1 MNEKEHDEHL
11 SPQDAPTSPPEN
23 DGRAPAQKQRR
34 LLRLAAWSVAGA
46 FGFLV
51 AAGGGGLLFLHSSAG
66 EAWLTR
72 TINGA
77 LQSLPGGLSASI
89 NGVQGPLP
97 FRFQASGIRVC
108 DEQGV
113 WLEAESAEL
122 SMNWSELPKTLAVA
136 EISLNAPRMLRLPE
150 TTPTAEEDAPQTP
163 LSVQQM
169 QEKARALFQDWPGW
183 LPAFQVQR
191 LSIRRAELS
200 EAVFG
205 HAVQASLEAAARI
218 GSGGV
223 SASLKLSR
231 DDEACEPVVVQAE
244 LSSEISLDLD
254 AQGSDLGFLDFLP
267 KGAGDAIGTFHLTGK
282 GKPSQLRASL
292 WADLQEK
299 DSLRTA
305 LSASADAVLNLMEPD
320 AETMLRSALVT
331 LESGPASER
340 LWTLAGQKNGSLKAG
355 VLVQTRQNVQPKLEV
370 YASAEFADMVWATPE
385 LAALFGKACTLRG
398 SGAMA
403 RSDEHGLS
411 AEITSLNLTSER
423 LRALVQGALRLPDG
437 SLESPRSDMKM
448 HAECAFN
455 NAGALIPQLSGNA
468 RFSGDVS
475 GSLSALSAKLSL
487 SSDRLRIDK
496 TLLEKAQVELTLP
509 HADIPHMA
517 AELPRLAE
525 LGRQGLFGDGT
536 NEHYPDSTAQASEN
550 AEAEKE
556 TSADAP
562 LPLLTGRAR
571 ADLRINGQKT
581 SLDTL
586 WTVEEQRRTPSLRV
600 SLDKLD
606 LRLEDNAATG
616 TLAALIPF
624 DSSLRPSGTV
634 AEFLGMTPPALDGS
648 LNIRIPHWTPLAR
661 ISGLNIAGSPLTMEL
676 SLSSSGSQSV
686 AWKGTLDRLRIRS
699 SQSRVALSG
708 LNGRMNVKHL
718 WAKPDVDVD
727 AGLKTLKTPSLSLS
741 GLSLTAQGSQSSL
754 RAALQ
759 SRGDIRCDAA
769 LRWKPGEYTLEKLDV
784 DMVPALLGLSGDETA
799 GLRLVSPT
807 TLRRKGDMFSLSGA
821 SFDLLP
827 SGSIDVSGSW
837 SPNKLSLNADL
848 ALPDLAAF
856 RCFSQ
861 ELPSGSLDLNA
872 AVAGTLSRPTGNFK
886 LNLKKILLP
895 GSTMPPVD
903 ADVVGRLGVS
913 GKRRTLSVSLEL
925 PKKTQQELGLTSCV
939 VQANLPFTSP
949 THGAAAPDLRGPL
962 RGEVLISGEL
972 GRIWQL
978 LPLADQRLSGV
989 IDLTA
994 DLSGTLS
1001 APELTL
1007 HAELD
1012 NGRFAELV
1020 QGIELRNIRLRADA
1034 DRMNVVR
1041 KSGGRLTLDL
1051 SAEDGRKG
1059 RVTLNGWF
1067 DPRDLA
1073 LSINGNIDKLSP
1085 LRRQDISIM
1094 LSGSLGVSGTANDP
1108 SVRADITV
1116 DKGQIQLAD
1125 LPGGDIVTLP
1135 IEQPG
1140 QKARPPAPPLKG
1152 RLNVHV
1158 RIPNQFFI
1166 RGYGL
1171 ECEWKGDISARGPLA
1186 RPGVTG
1192 NVQAV
1197 RGGLDVLG
1205 KHFNLTEGRISFDGG
1220 WPVSPMLNIVMEYT
1234 APSITA
1240 DVTVSGPATKPEI
1253 ALSSQPAMPQDEIIS
1268 QIMFGQSAGT
1278 LSHVQALQLAAG
1290 AAQLA
1295 GLGGPDV
1302 MGFGRKLLGLDVFK
1316 LNSDNASSDAGN
1328 SDMSKTSLEMGTY
1341 VLDNVYVG
1349 VDQGI
1354 GRDSDTGAVVEIEL
1368 TPSLEAQAKASSNKT
1383 EFGLEWKKNY

>member
-1 MNEKEHDEHL
+1 MNEKEHDENL

-23 DGRAPAQKQRR
+23 DGRAPAKKKRR

-89 NGVQGPLP
+89 DGVQGPLP

-136 EISLNAPRMLRLPE
+136 EISLNSPKMLRLPE
-150 TTPTAEEDAPQTP
+150 TTPSDEEKAPQAP
-163 LSVQQM
+163 LSAQQM
-169 QEKARALFQDWPGW
+169 QKEVRALFQNWPGW

-191 LSIRRAELS
+191 LNIRRAELS

-205 HAVQASLEAAARI
+205 YAVQASLEAAARI
-218 GSGGV
+218 GSDGV

-231 DDEACEPVVVQAE
+231 DDEACEPVVVQAALSPE
-244 LSSEISLDLD
+244 LSLDLD
-254 AQGSDLGFLDFLP
+254 ARGSDLGFLALLP
-267 KGAGDAIGTFHLTGK
+267 EGAGDAVGTFHLTGK
-282 GKPSQLRASL
+282 GAPSQLRASL

-299 DSLRTA
+299 ASLRTA

-320 AETMLRSALVT
+320 AAAMLRSALVT
-331 LESGPASER
+331 LESGPASEK

-355 VLVQTRQNVQPKLEV
+355 VLVQTRQNIQPKLEV
-370 YASAEFADMVWATPE
+370 YASAELADMVWTTPE

-398 SGAMA
+398 SGALA
-403 RSDEHGLS
+403 QSDEHGLN
-411 AEITSLNLTSER
+411 AEITSLHLASER
-423 LRALVQGALRLPDG
+423 LRALIQGALRLPDG
-437 SLESPRSDMKM
+437 SLLSPRSDMNV
-448 HAECAFN
+448 HAECAFD
-455 NAGALIPQLSGNA
+455 NAGALVPQLSGNA

-475 GSLSALSAKLSL
+475 GTLSALSAKLSL
-487 SSDRLRIDK
+487 SSDKLRIDK
-496 TLLEKAQVELTLP
+496 TLLEKAQIELTLP
-509 HADIPHMA
+509 HADIPRMA
-517 AELPRLAE
+517 ADLPRLAE

-536 NEHYPDSTAQASEN
+536 NGSSPASTTPASEN

-556 TSADAP
+556 TSSGDP

-586 WTVEEQRRTPSLRV
+586 WAVEEQRRTPSLRV

-616 TLAALIPF
+616 SLAALIPF
-624 DSSLRPSGTV
+624 TASPRPSGTV

-648 LNIRIPHWTPLAR
+648 LNIRIPHWAPLSR
-661 ISGLNIAGSPLTMEL
+661 VSGVDIAGSPLTMEL

-718 WAKPDVDVD
+718 WAKPDVDLD
-727 AGLKTLKTPSLSLS
+727 AGLKTLRMPSLSLS
-741 GLSLTAQGSQSSL
+741 GLSLTAQGGQSSL

-769 LRWKPGEYTLEKLDV
+769 LRWKIGEYTLERLDV

-799 GLRLVSPT
+799 GLRLVSPA
-807 TLRRKGDMFSLSGA
+807 TLRRKGDTFSLSGA

-827 SGSIDVSGSW
+827 SGTIDVSGSW
-837 SPNKLSLNADL
+837 SPNKLSLNADI

-856 RCFSQ
+856 RGFSQ

-925 PKKTQQELGLTSCV
+925 PEKTQQDLGLTSCV

-949 THGAAAPDLRGPL
+949 AHGAAVPDMRGPL
-962 RGEVLISGEL
+962 RGEVQLSGEL

-1001 APELTL
+1001 APEVTM
-1007 HAELD
+1007 HAALD

-1020 QGIELRNIRLRADA
+1020 QGVELRNIRLRADA

-1041 KSGGRLTLDL
+1041 KSGGRLTFDL

-1073 LSINGNIDKLSP
+1073 LSINGNIDRLSP

-1140 QKARPPAPPLKG
+1140 QKAQPPAPPLKG
-1152 RLNVHV
+1152 RLNVRV

-1205 KHFNLTEGRISFDGG
+1205 KHFNLAEGRISFDGG

-1316 LNSDNASSDAGN
+1316 LNSENASSDDGN

-1349 VDQGI
+1349 VEQGI

>member
-1 MNEKEHDEHL
+1 MNEKEHDENL
-11 SPQDAPTSPPEN
+11 APKDAPTAPPEN
-23 DGRAPAQKQRR
+23 DGRAPAKKKRR
-34 LLRLAAWSVAGA
+34 LLRLTAWSVAGA

-89 NGVQGPLP
+89 DGVQGPLP

-136 EISLNAPRMLRLPE
+136 EISLNAPKMLRLPE
-150 TTPTAEEDAPQTP
+150 TTPSDEEKAPQTP
-163 LSVQQM
+163 LSAQQM
-169 QEKARALFQDWPGW
+169 QEEIRALFQDWPGW

-191 LSIRRAELS
+191 LNILRAELS

-205 HAVQASLEAAARI
+205 YAVQASLEAATRI
-218 GSGGV
+218 GSDGV

-231 DDEACEPVVVQAE
+231 DDEACEPVVVQAA
-244 LSSEISLDLD
+244 LSSNLSLDLD
-254 AQGSDLGFLDFLP
+254 AQGSDLGFLALLP
-267 KGAGDAIGTFHLTGK
+267 EGAGDAVGTFHLTGK
-282 GKPSQLRASL
+282 GEPSQLRASL

-299 DSLRTA
+299 ASLRTA

-320 AETMLRSALVT
+320 AAAMLRSALVT
-331 LESGPASER
+331 LESGPASES
-340 LWTLAGQKNGSLKAG
+340 LWALAGQKNGSLKAG
-355 VLVQTRQNVQPKLEV
+355 VLVQTRQNIQPKLEV
-370 YASAEFADMVWATPE
+370 YASAELADMVWTTPE

-403 RSDEHGLS
+403 RSDEHGLN
-411 AEITSLNLTSER
+411 AEITSLHLASER

-437 SLESPRSDMKM
+437 SLLSPRSDMKV
-448 HAECAFN
+448 HAECAFDD
-455 NAGALIPQLSGNA
+455 AGALIPQLSGNA

-487 SSDRLRIDK
+487 SSDKLRIDK

-509 HADIPHMA
+509 HADIPRMA
-517 AELPRLAE
+517 ADLPRLAE
-525 LGRQGLFGDGT
+525 LGRQGLFGDDT
-536 NEHYPDSTAQASEN
+536 NGSSPASTAPASEH

-556 TSADAP
+556 TSSGDP

-586 WTVEEQRRTPSLRV
+586 WAVEEQRRTPSLRV

-616 TLAALIPF
+616 SLAALIPF
-624 DSSLRPSGTV
+624 TASPRPSGTV

-648 LNIRIPHWTPLAR
+648 LNIRIPHWAPLSR
-661 ISGLNIAGSPLTMEL
+661 VSGVDIAGSPLTMEL

-718 WAKPDVDVD
+718 WAKPDVDLD
-727 AGLKTLKTPSLSLS
+727 AGLKTLKTPSLSLN
-741 GLSLTAQGSQSSL
+741 GLSLTAQGGQSSL
-754 RAALQ
+754 HAALQ

-769 LRWKPGEYTLEKLDV
+769 LRWKIGEYTLEKLDV

-799 GLRLVSPT
+799 GLRLVSPI
-807 TLRRKGDMFSLSGA
+807 TLRRKGDTFSLSGA

-827 SGSIDVSGSW
+827 SGSIDISGSW

-856 RCFSQ
+856 RGFSQ

-925 PKKTQQELGLTSCV
+925 PEKTQQNLGLTSCV

-949 THGAAAPDLRGPL
+949 AHGAAVPDLRGPL
-962 RGEVLISGEL
+962 RGEVQLSGEL

-1001 APELTL
+1001 APEVTM
-1007 HAELD
+1007 HAALD

-1020 QGIELRNIRLRADA
+1020 QGVELRNIRLRADA

-1041 KSGGRLTLDL
+1041 KSGGRLTFDL

-1073 LSINGNIDKLSP
+1073 LSINGNIDRLSP

-1140 QKARPPAPPLKG
+1140 QKAQPPSPPLKG
-1152 RLNVHV
+1152 RLNVRV

-1205 KHFNLTEGRISFDGG
+1205 KHFNLAEGRISFDGG

-1253 ALSSQPAMPQDEIIS
+1253 ALSSQPTMPQDEIIS

-1316 LNSDNASSDAGN
+1316 LNSDNTSSDDGN

-1349 VDQGI
+1349 VEQGI

>member
-1 MNEKEHDEHL
+1 MNEKEHDEKL
-11 SPQDAPTSPPEN
+11 SPKDAPTAPPEN
-23 DGRAPAQKQRR
+23 DGRAPAKKKRR

-89 NGVQGPLP
+89 DGVQGPLP

-136 EISLNAPRMLRLPE
+136 EISLNSPKMLRLPE
-150 TTPTAEEDAPQTP
+150 TTPSDEEEAPQAP
-163 LSVQQM
+163 LSAKQL
-169 QEKARALFQDWPGW
+169 QEEARELFQDWPGW

-191 LSIRRAELS
+191 LNILRAELS

-205 HAVQASLEAAARI
+205 YAVQASFEAAARI
-218 GSGGV
+218 GSDGV

-231 DDEACEPVVVQAE
+231 DDEACEPVVVQAA
-244 LSSEISLDLD
+244 LSSNLSLDLD
-254 AQGSDLGFLDFLP
+254 AQGSDLGFLALLP
-267 KGAGDAIGTFHLTGK
+267 EGAREAVGTFHLTGK
-282 GKPSQLRASL
+282 GEPSQLRASL

-299 DSLRTA
+299 ASLRTA

-320 AETMLRSALVT
+320 AAAMLRSALVT

-355 VLVQTRQNVQPKLEV
+355 VLLQTRQNIQPKLEV
-370 YASAEFADMVWATPE
+370 YASAELADMVWTTPE

-398 SGAMA
+398 SGALA
-403 RSDEHGLS
+403 QSDEHGLN
-411 AEITSLNLTSER
+411 AEITSLHLASER

-437 SLESPRSDMKM
+437 SLLSPRSDMKV
-448 HAECAFN
+448 HAECAFD
-455 NAGALIPQLSGNA
+455 NAGALVPQLSGNA

-475 GSLSALSAKLSL
+475 GSLSALTAKLSL
-487 SSDRLRIDK
+487 SSDKLRIDK

-509 HADIPHMA
+509 HPDIPRMA
-517 AELPRLAE
+517 ADLPRLAE
-525 LGRQGLFGDGT
+525 LGRQALFGDGT
-536 NEHYPDSTAQASEN
+536 NESSPASEH
-550 AEAEKE
+550 AEVEKE
-556 TSADAP
+556 TSSGDP

-586 WTVEEQRRTPSLRV
+586 WAVEEQRRTPSLRV

-616 TLAALIPF
+616 SLAALIPF
-624 DSSLRPSGTV
+624 TASPRPSGTV

-648 LNIRIPHWTPLAR
+648 LNIRIPHWAPLSR
-661 ISGLNIAGSPLTMEL
+661 VSGVDIAGSPLTMEL

-718 WAKPDVDVD
+718 WAKPDVDLD
-727 AGLKTLKTPSLSLS
+727 AGLKTLKTPSLSLN
-741 GLSLTAQGSQSSL
+741 GLSLTAQGGQSSL

-769 LRWKPGEYTLEKLDV
+769 LRWKIGEYTLERLDV

-799 GLRLVSPT
+799 GLRLVSPA
-807 TLRRKGDMFSLSGA
+807 TLRRKGDTFSLSGA

-856 RCFSQ
+856 RGFSQ

-872 AVAGTLSRPTGNFK
+872 PVAGTLSRPTGNFK

-925 PKKTQQELGLTSCV
+925 PEKTQQDLGLTSCV

-949 THGAAAPDLRGPL
+949 AHGAAVPDMRGPL
-962 RGEVLISGEL
+962 RGEVQLSGEL

-1001 APELTL
+1001 APEVTM
-1007 HAELD
+1007 HAALD

-1020 QGIELRNIRLRADA
+1020 QGVELRNIRLRADA

-1041 KSGGRLTLDL
+1041 KSGGRLTFDL

-1073 LSINGNIDKLSP
+1073 LSINGNIDRLSP

-1116 DKGQIQLAD
+1116 DRGQIQLAD
-1125 LPGGDIVTLP
+1125 LPGSDIVTLP

-1140 QKARPPAPPLKG
+1140 QKAQPPAPPLKG
-1152 RLNVHV
+1152 RLNVRV

-1186 RPGVTG
+1186 RPGVIG

-1205 KHFNLTEGRISFDGG
+1205 KHFNLAEGRISFDGG

-1316 LNSDNASSDAGN
+1316 LNSENASSDDGN

-1349 VDQGI
+1349 VEQGI
-1354 GRDSDTGAVVEIEL
+1354 GRDSDTDAVVEIEL
-1368 TPSLEAQAKASSNKT
+1368 TPSLEAQAKASSNRT